1 MKRLLTYIL
10 LTAGLSACSSM
21 DYMDRNDLAQLRG
34 SDNIDEM
41 KYTGYGTS
49 KAIRTYGAINIDNF
63 NEETGQTEQTVFGL
77 KRYKNRFYA
86 ETQLSESDNKEK
98 SFFDETIFNFGVD
111 KKTKAL
117 NVELSFKF

>member
-21 DYMDRNDLAQLRG
+21 DYMDREDLAQLRG
-34 SDNIDEM
+34 SSNVDEM
-41 KYTGYGTS
+41 KYTGYGAA
-49 KAIRTYGAINIDNF
+49 KAIRTYGAINIDSF
-63 NEETGQTEQTVFGL
+63 NEETGQVEKTVFGL

-98 SFFDETIFNFGVD
+98 SFFDETLFNFGID